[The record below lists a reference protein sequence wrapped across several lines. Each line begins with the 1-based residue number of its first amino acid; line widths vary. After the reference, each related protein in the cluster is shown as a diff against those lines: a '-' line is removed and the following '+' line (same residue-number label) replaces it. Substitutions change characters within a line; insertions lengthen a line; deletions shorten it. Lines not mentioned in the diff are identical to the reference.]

1 METLHYKLQQFD
13 PGIVWLNEKNT
24 VIALNAVAQD
34 ILGNLKNNP
43 LGENIINFHPQKSRN
58 KIKMLLEESQ
68 CPFSSPPPISMMIN
82 AIERLLMIKVSKMFS
97 ADSSVGTCMVFY
109 DLTDVSSGAQRSENQ
124 DQPKLA
130 IKKLPVY
137 KNNKIILVDLDSV
150 IYIKAEGHYCS
161 LHTEDN
167 EYLCNLSIS
176 DLSQSLYQDEFKRVH
191 RSFMVNL
198 KEVEEIER
206 KEKELLLKVNCLN
219 QSIPVSRNYQ
229 SMVKD
234 YFNLSRM

>member
-24 VIALNAVAQD
+24 VIALNSVAQE

-43 LGENIINFHPQKSRN
+43 LGENIINFHPPKSRN
-58 KIKMLLEESQ
+58 KIEMLLEKSQ

-109 DLTDVSSGAQRSENQ
+109 DLTDVSSGRDKTE
-124 DQPKLA
+124 QPQAKLA

-137 KNNKIILVDLDSV
+137 KNNKIIVVDLDNV

-176 DLSQSLYQDEFKRVH
+176 DLSQSLFQDEFKRVH

-206 KEKELLLKVNCLN
+206 KEKELLLKVNSLE